1 MLQLAEVDWN
11 AVFQPGNMVFFPGGM
26 GILVGAVAIV
36 GGIYM
41 GIKNHQRDV
50 LLKRDMVAKGYS
62 VDEIERVLGAK
73 SPKK

>member
-1 MLQLAEVDWN
+1 MLQLAEVNWD
-11 AVFQPGNMVFFPGGM
+11 AIFQPGNMVFFMGGL
-26 GILVGAVAIV
+26 GILVGMVAVI

-41 GIKNHQRDV
+41 GTKNHQRDV

-73 SPKK
+73 SAKK